1 MQQQRGLYYAFAVL
15 VYGFLSIIVA
25 ITVFH
30 IMNTIDLGVSARTR
44 QYGVMRAIGMSG
56 RQLTRMVAAE
66 AAAYA
71 AGGVALGCALG
82 LALHWFLYSS
92 LVTRTFGVPW
102 SVPWPELALIAGV
115 ILLTT
120 ALSVRGPVRRLR
132 ALPIVETL
140 TVQ

>member
-1 MQQQRGLYYAFAVL
+1 ML
-15 VYGFLSIIVA
+15 VYGFLSVIVA
-25 ITVFH
+25 ITMFH
-30 IMNTIDLGVSARTR
+30 IMNTVRLGVAARTR
-44 QYGVMRAIGMSG
+44 QYGALRAIGMSG

-66 AAAYA
+66 AVAYA
-71 AGGVALGCALG
+71 AGGVG

-102 SVPWPELALIAGV
+102 SELALIAGV

-120 ALSVRGPVRRLR
+120 ALSVRGPVSRLR

>member
-1 MQQQRGLYYAFAVL
+1 ML
-15 VYGFLSIIVA
+15 VYGSLSVIVA
-25 ITVFH
+25 ITMFH
-30 IMNTIDLGVSARTR
+30 IMNTVRLGVAARTR
-44 QYGVMRAIGMSG
+44 QYGALRAIGMSG

-66 AAAYA
+66 AVAYA
-71 AGGVALGCALG
+71 AGGVLLGCALG

-120 ALSVRGPVRRLR
+120 ALSVRGPVRQLR

>member
-1 MQQQRGLYYAFAVL
+1 ML
-15 VYGFLSIIVA
+15 VYGFLSVIVA
-25 ITVFH
+25 ITMFH
-30 IMNTIDLGVSARTR
+30 IMNTVRLGVAARTR
-44 QYGVMRAIGMSG
+44 QYGALRAIGMSG

-66 AAAYA
+66 AVAYA
-71 AGGVALGCALG
+71 AGGVLLGCALG

-102 SVPWPELALIAGV
+102 PELALIAGV

-120 ALSVRGPVRRLR
+120 ALSVRGPDRRLR
-132 ALPIVETL
+132 ALPTVETL

>member
-1 MQQQRGLYYAFAVL
+1 
-15 VYGFLSIIVA
+15 
-25 ITVFH
+25 
-30 IMNTIDLGVSARTR
+30 
-44 QYGVMRAIGMSG
+44 MSG

-66 AAAYA
+66 AVAYA
-71 AGGVALGCALG
+71 AGGVLLGCALG
-82 LALHWFLYSS
+82 LWLHWFLYSS
-92 LVTRTFGVPW
+92 LVTRTFGTAW
-102 SVPWPELALIAGV
+102 TVPWPELALIAGV